1 MEEDL
6 SQEKV
11 FDMIIQLK
19 GISLILPENGVL
31 YKWVNTFRIV
41 SYLFVV
47 IDILLMF
54 ILILIVW
61 Y

>member
-31 YKWVNTFRIV
+31 YK
-41 SYLFVV
+41 
-47 IDILLMF
+47 
-54 ILILIVW
+54 
-61 Y
+61 